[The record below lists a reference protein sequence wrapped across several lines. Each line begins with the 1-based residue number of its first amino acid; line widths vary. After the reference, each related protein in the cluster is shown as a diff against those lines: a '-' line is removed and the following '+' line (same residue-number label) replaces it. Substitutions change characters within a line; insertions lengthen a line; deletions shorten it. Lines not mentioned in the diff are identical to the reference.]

1 MDSFDPAKFKAA
13 QRKEW
18 AEVAAGWKQWWETHE
33 SGGQAISNHLVES
46 ADIKSG
52 DRVLDIATG
61 IGEPALTA
69 ARRVGRDGR
78 VVATDQAPQMLALA
92 RSRATAE
99 GLQNMEFLEMDAEEL
114 DLPEE
119 SFDVVLCRQGLQY
132 FPSLV
137 PTLGRVRRLLTPGG
151 RLSAATWGEP
161 PKVPYISLA
170 MSTVGRCLRAPPPQ
184 PGIPGPFS
192 LSDPNAL
199 EKAFTTA
206 GFINIQSN
214 RLTVT
219 FQWSSP
225 GDYTRFIQDIGAPI
239 RALMA
244 SEPAERQTSIWQAV
258 TEAVGPYVAQDGVVR
273 LPAEAICIVG
283 QR

>member
-1 MDSFDPAKFKAA
+1 MASFDPANFKAL

-18 AEVAAGWKQWWETHE
+18 GEVAAGWQQWWETHE
-33 SGGQAISNHLVES
+33 SGGQSISNHLVES
-46 ADIKSG
+46 AGIKSG

-61 IGEPALTA
+61 IGEPAVTA
-69 ARRVGRDGR
+69 ARRVGRGGC
-78 VVATDQAPQMLALA
+78 VVAIDQAPEMLAVA
-92 RSRATAE
+92 EARATAE
-99 GLQNMEFLEMDAEEL
+99 GLRNIEFTEMDAEEL

-132 FPSLV
+132 LPSLV
-137 PTLGRVRRLLTPGG
+137 PTLGRVRLLLTPGG
-151 RLSAATWGEP
+151 RLAAATWGEP

-170 MSTVGRCLRAPPPQ
+170 MSVVRQYLRAAPPQ

-199 EKAFTTA
+199 EKALTNA
-206 GFINIQSN
+206 GFTHVQSN

-219 FQWSSP
+219 FEWSSP
-225 GDYTRFIQDIGAPI
+225 EDYTRFIQDIGAPI

-244 SEPAERQTSIWQAV
+244 SESAERQASIWQAV
-258 TEAVGPYVAQDGVVR
+258 TEAVRPYVAQDGVVR

>member
-1 MDSFDPAKFKAA
+1 MSFDPAKFKAL

-18 AEVAAGWKQWWETHE
+18 GEVAAGWQQWWKTHE

-46 ADIKSG
+46 ADIKPG

-61 IGEPALTA
+61 IGEPAVTA
-69 ARRVGRDGR
+69 ARRVGADGR
-78 VVATDQAPQMLALA
+78 VVATDQASEMLAIA
-92 RSRATAE
+92 EARATAE
-99 GLQNMEFLEMDAEEL
+99 GLQNIAFLEMDAEEL

-132 FPSLV
+132 LPSLG
-137 PTLGRVRRLLTPGG
+137 PTLGRVRHLLTPGG
-151 RLSAATWGEP
+151 RLAAATWGEP
-161 PKVPYISLA
+161 PKVPFISLA
-170 MSTVGRCLRAPPPQ
+170 MSVVRRCLQAPPPQ
-184 PGIPGPFS
+184 AGIPGPFS

-199 EKAFTTA
+199 EQTLTDA
-206 GFINIQSN
+206 GFANVKSN

-219 FQWSSP
+219 FEWNSP
-225 GDYTRFIQDIGAPI
+225 GDYTRFIQDLGAPI

-244 SEPAERQTSIWQAV
+244 SESAERQARIWQAV
-258 TEAVGPYVAQDGVVR
+258 TEAVRPYVADGVVR